1 MSKAGDM
8 IATLITMGGNKNT
21 YIDRA
26 VCHSLAAAC
35 PSLSGAPNAYRI
47 TPVPVVTKPITA
59 TLTHDHVD
67 GDCVTRRA
75 KTVKVSLLLASENCP
90 PRYLRWRAKIASIK
104 AMTATEGAKW
114 PNQ

>member
-1 MSKAGDM
+1 MSNAGDM
-8 IATLITMGGNKNT
+8 IATLITMGGNKDS

-26 VCHSLAAAC
+26 ICHSFAAAC

-59 TLTHDHVD
+59 THDHVD

-75 KTVKVSLLLASENCP
+75 ETVKVSLLLASENCP

-104 AMTATEGAKW
+104 AMTATVRVQW